1 MRIKDNILRRKA
13 KLVGAAVTVA
23 ATGSTVAD
31 AALLTGVHNLVTAAN
46 ATKGVILPANRPAG
60 EILTVVNTAAATL
73 KVYPPTGGDINNGSD
88 NAAVLLRDTQTG
100 LFVSLGSNNWST
112 DVSASANSTVAGSL
126 AVGGTA
132 NITGSLVV
140 TNDLGV
146 GAMAV
151 PHSISVAV
159 AAGASNTM
167 TITVTIKQASGA
179 ALAQVNTLLLY
190 MSEVNSGMGI
200 TADGYSGDLTAT
212 AGAILGSVVAKK
224 AWLVATAPDGIFV
237 GSLVDTAKPADQY
250 AVAVHP
256 LNGRPVVSAVSG
268 TNWGA

>member
-1 MRIKDNILRRKA
+1 MAVTGNMTQHQNERLVVEELSAADVAASDDMTVGDDLTVGDGLSVVGNASIGGSAVVTGNLS
-13 KLVGAAVTVA
+13 VGAHA
-23 ATGSTVAD
+23 
-31 AALLTGVHNLVTAAN
+31 
-46 ATKGVILPANRPAG
+46 I
-60 EILTVVNTAAATL
+60 
-73 KVYPPTGGDINNGSD
+73 
-88 NAAVLLRDTQTG
+88 
-100 LFVSLGSNNWST
+100 
-112 DVSASANSTVAGSL
+112 
-126 AVGGTA
+126 
-132 NITGSLVV
+132 
-140 TNDLGV
+140 
-146 GAMAV
+146 

-190 MSEVNSGMGI
+190 MSEVNTGASI

-212 AGAILGSVVAKK
+212 AGFILGSIVAKK
-224 AWLVATAPDGIFV
+224 AWLVTTAADGIFV

>member
-13 KLVGAAVTVA
+13 KLVGDAATVA

-60 EILTVVNTAAATL
+60 ELLTVVNTAAATL

-112 DVSASANSTVAGSL
+112 DVSACVNSTVAGAL
-126 AVGGTA
+126 AVGGNA
-132 NITGSLVV
+132 SITGNAVV
-140 TNDLGV
+140 TGNLSV
-146 GAMAV
+146 GAHAI
-151 PHSISVAV
+151 PHSISVEV

-179 ALAQVNTLLLY
+179 PLGQINTLLLY
-190 MSEVNSGMGI
+190 MSEVNTGASI

-212 AGAILGSVVAKK
+212 AGFILGPIVAKK
-224 AWLVATAPDGIFV
+224 AWLVTTAADGIFV
-237 GSLVDTAKPADQY
+237 GSLVADGKPADQY
-250 AVAVHP
+250 AVAINP